1 MRFAAILNRP
11 ILLSYLVIFALT
23 YSFSVYADVKKDKQA
38 IHLKETETSILPG
51 TNITIA
57 VKSVIDLT
65 SKGCLGGPI
74 GCRDR
79 VIIEIID
86 GTKSQNVTLEIPKTP
101 EQKKQ
106 KIDQTII
113 NDKIL
118 RLTGI
123 NKKEADFVVEESLQG
138 RSDR

>member
-1 MRFAAILNRP
+1 MRFTGILDP
-11 ILLSYLVIFALT
+11 PTLFSTLVIFALT
-23 YSFSVYADVKKDKQA
+23 YSFSIYADVEKDKRA
-38 IHLKETETSILPG
+38 IHLKENETSILPG

-86 GTKSQNVTLEIPKTP
+86 GTKSRNLTLEIAKTP

-106 KIDQTII
+106 KIDQIII

-138 RSDR
+138 RTDR